1 MLTHNAHEVSA
12 ALDLHGEDL
21 ERQVADELAR
31 ISREVS
37 RRMRELAP
45 KFRSELTNSI
55 VPTPDGPMAWT
66 IRPGVEHGIYREK
79 GQRPG
84 KGLPRYFDP
93 AAKSIVDWLAS
104 KAFAGLSRVR
114 KGTGRFTARELELR
128 DRYMGLSWHV
138 RRKGLRAQPFVE
150 PVALVLERTF
160 PQRMADYV
168 ERLVREA
175 NAARSGGAA

>member
-12 ALDLHGEDL
+12 ALDLQGEDL
-21 ERQVADELAR
+21 ERSIADELAR

-37 RRMRELAP
+37 RRMRDLAP
-45 KFRSELTNSI
+45 KYRSELTNSI
-55 VPTPDGPMAWT
+55 VPMPDGPLAWV
-66 IRPGVEHGIYREK
+66 IRPGVEHGLYREK

-93 AAKSIVDWLAS
+93 AAKAIVDWLAS
-104 KAFAGLSRVR
+104 KAFAGLARVR

-138 RRKGLRAQPFVE
+138 KRKGLRAQPFVE
-150 PVALVLERTF
+150 PVALVLERSF
-160 PQRMADYV
+160 PQRMAEFV

-175 NAARSGGAA
+175 NAGRSAGTT